1 MKEKL
6 ITPSFLCWP
15 ILSTYRY
22 PHTKSTHAF
31 YKSSPTE
38 DQAGGQSA
46 ACLPVLR
53 RDVMSPPTDGEITVT
68 APKMRYF
75 VMLPATDHS
84 LITPSE
90 TD

>member
-46 ACLPVLR
+46 ACLPALR

-68 APKMRYF
+68 ASKNEIFCDAASSR
-75 VMLPATDHS
+75 S
-84 LITPSE
+84 LSNHTI
-90 TD
+90 